1 MISYKNNIFSDKQN
15 KKDEDPFK
23 IKFVKKSKDDM
34 RLILKAIKKTA
45 YRKNK
50 LASSEANYLRSGFS
64 SKRKSGGTNP
74 YRQLCVIKFRHG
86 TKKTNHREFLKTYM
100 PQKNKENVKEK
111 PIFFGDDIEDY
122 EKNMTD
128 KHFKFII
135 SPDNQDVDL
144 KVLTETLV
152 KQMNSIMDSDLYW
165 VAAQHND
172 TAHKHVHL
180 LINGRDKNGRY
191 INKIDKALIKGT
203 LREMAQNL
211 CTKMVGERTEEE
223 IINYR
228 NKEYTKNRITRLDKV
243 INGQVN
249 KNYTDVSF
257 TKKIKTFDENVRK
270 RLDYLISLGLAKK
283 SKKNYLLQEDW
294 FESLEAVGRFNT
306 FLEAKNIY
314 SFKNKKFKLYKE
326 ANKNIQTGTVLKI
339 YNMNDENVWN
349 NAAIIETDNEILY
362 LPMYKKIDTQ
372 LLNKKV
378 DIVDNKDKASN
389 ISLKNVELK
398 IRE

>member
-1 MISYKNNIFSDKQN
+1 MIFYKNNIFNDKED

-34 RLILKAIKKTA
+34 RLILRALKKPA
-45 YRKNK
+45 HRKNK
-50 LASSEANYLRSGFS
+50 LASSEANYLKTGVS
-64 SKRKSGGTNP
+64 SKRKSGALNP
-74 YRQLCVIKFRHG
+74 YKQHCVIKFRYG
-86 TKKTNHREFLKTYM
+86 TKKRNHIEFLKIYM
-100 PQKNKENVKEK
+100 PQKNKEEVKEK
-111 PIFFGDDIEDY
+111 PVFFGDDVEEY

-135 SPDNQDVDL
+135 SPDNQNVDL

-152 KQMNSIMDSDLYW
+152 KQMNSIMGTDLYW
-165 VAAQHND
+165 VAVQHND

-180 LINGRDKNGRY
+180 LINGKGKNGRY

-203 LREMAQNL
+203 LREMAQDL
-211 CTKMVGERTEEE
+211 CTKMVGERSEEE
-223 IINYR
+223 IINDR
-228 NKEYTKNRITRLDKV
+228 NKEYTKNRITRIDKI
-243 INGQVN
+243 INEQIN
-249 KNYTDVSF
+249 TNYTDIIF
-257 TKKIKTFDENVRK
+257 TKKIKTFDESVRK

-283 SKKNYLLQEDW
+283 GKKNYLLQEDW

-306 FLEAKNIY
+306 FLEAKTLY

-326 ANKNIQTGTVLKI
+326 ADKNIQSGTVLKI
-339 YNMNDENVWN
+339 YNMNDENIWN
-349 NAAIIETDNEILY
+349 NAAVIETDNEILY
-362 LPMYKKIDTQ
+362 LPMYKKIDTK

-378 DIVDNKDKASN
+378 DIVDNKDN
-389 ISLKNVELK
+389 TQNTSLKNVELK

>member
-1 MISYKNNIFSDKQN
+1 
-15 KKDEDPFK
+15 
-23 IKFVKKSKDDM
+23 
-34 RLILKAIKKTA
+34 
-45 YRKNK
+45 
-50 LASSEANYLRSGFS
+50 
-64 SKRKSGGTNP
+64 
-74 YRQLCVIKFRHG
+74 
-86 TKKTNHREFLKTYM
+86 
-100 PQKNKENVKEK
+100 
-111 PIFFGDDIEDY
+111 
-122 EKNMTD
+122 
-128 KHFKFII
+128 
-135 SPDNQDVDL
+135 
-144 KVLTETLV
+144 
-152 KQMNSIMDSDLYW
+152 
-165 VAAQHND
+165 
-172 TAHKHVHL
+172 
-180 LINGRDKNGRY
+180 
-191 INKIDKALIKGT
+191 
-203 LREMAQNL
+203 MAQNL

-249 KNYTDVSF
+249 KNYTDVIF

-378 DIVDNKDKASN
+378 DIVDNKDIASN

-398 IRE
+398 IREQPKYIIYNIDNKIKLEYTLFRKQR